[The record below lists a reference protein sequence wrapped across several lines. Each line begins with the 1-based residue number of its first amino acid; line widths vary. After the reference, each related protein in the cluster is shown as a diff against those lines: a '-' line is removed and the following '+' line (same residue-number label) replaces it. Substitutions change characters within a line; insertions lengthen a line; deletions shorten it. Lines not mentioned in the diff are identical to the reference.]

1 MVRKLTVL
9 TTVATLGFALMVPA
23 TAFAGGGPSPTGKST
38 TTVNIGGRALLTT
51 PNEIFVKLTYSCFP
65 APFGFGSFGNVTVSQ
80 VLPGTGGSS
89 SFTPVCDDNNQTQYI
104 PVFGN
109 FTPGDAAASAFVGG
123 FDFAFATQE
132 IKIVAS

>member
-9 TTVATLGFALMVPA
+9 TAVATLGFALMVPA
-23 TAFAGGGPSPTGKST
+23 TAFAGGPSPTGKST
-38 TTVNIGGRALLTT
+38 TTVQIGGRALLVT

-65 APFGFGSFGNVTVSQ
+65 EPFFGSFGNVTVSQ

-109 FTPGDAAASAFVGG
+109 FTPGDAAASAFVEG

-132 IKIVAS
+132 IK